1 MKDLQTEPRDPAIR
15 AVRRTFIDAFGR
27 IRELVHK
34 ISDGLDA
41 GALAFRPDAE
51 ANSIGWLVW
60 HLTRVQDDHVSE
72 IAGREQA
79 WATWAERFG
88 MEPDP
93 LNTGYGHTTDEV
105 GAFRADAGV
114 LAEYHD
120 AVHDQTIAYLH
131 TITPDELDRIIDYG
145 WDPPV
150 SVGVRLVSVIGDDL
164 QHAGQAAYVKGLL
177 ERR

>member
-1 MKDLQTEPRDPAIR
+1 MNTGDIL
-15 AVRRTFIDAFGR
+15 IDAYGR

-34 ISDGLDA
+34 ITDGLDA
-41 GALAFRPDAE
+41 DALAYRPDAE
-51 ANSIGWLVW
+51 ANSIGWLLW

-72 IAGREQA
+72 IASREQA
-79 WATWAERFG
+79 WITWAERFG

-105 GAFRADAGV
+105 ASVRPEAGV

-120 AVHDQTIAYLH
+120 AVHAQTVAYLQ
-131 TITPDELDRIIDYG
+131 TITPDELERIIDHG